1 MDEIGNPDADPTR
14 REVTLRDDG
23 DERVWVDWIVD
34 GYTAGFVY
42 IRSSQAGEEE
52 RFVALDTNELSQLR
66 AALDPAED
74 AELVRDMGALERV
87 SVGRDDGHV
96 TLAVEELGQVARVL
110 VLREAE
116 AKALYDAIERAEDEL
131 PRTEDEP
138 HV

>member
-1 MDEIGNPDADPTR
+1 MDEYGNPDADPTR
-14 REVTLRDDG
+14 HEVTLRDDG

-42 IRSSQAGEEE
+42 IRSSAGKEN
-52 RFVALDTNELSQLR
+52 FFLGLDTNELSQLR

-74 AELVRDMGALERV
+74 AELVRDMGPLERV

-116 AKALYDAIERAEDEL
+116 AKALYDAAGRAEDEL

>member
-1 MDEIGNPDADPTR
+1 
-14 REVTLRDDG
+14 
-23 DERVWVDWIVD
+23 
-34 GYTAGFVY
+34 
-42 IRSSQAGEEE
+42 
-52 RFVALDTNELSQLR
+52 
-66 AALDPAED
+66 
-74 AELVRDMGALERV
+74 MGALERV

-116 AKALYDAIERAEDEL
+116 AKALYDAIERAEAEL